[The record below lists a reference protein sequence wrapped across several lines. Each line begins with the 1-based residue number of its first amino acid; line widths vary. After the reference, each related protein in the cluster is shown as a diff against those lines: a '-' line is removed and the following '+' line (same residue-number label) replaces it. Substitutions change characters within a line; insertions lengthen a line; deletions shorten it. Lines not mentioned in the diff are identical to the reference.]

1 MNLLV
6 YIIVYPFMWFIS
18 RMSFRLIYLFS
29 DIMYYLIYYIFSYR
43 KKVVREN
50 LKLAFPKMSIEER
63 VKIEKKYYRYLSD
76 IFLESFKSMN
86 ISENEMKKR
95 YKFKNPELLDRIY
108 DKNQNLILIAGH
120 YCSWEWVF
128 ILDRFTKY
136 KINAIYKK
144 LSNKYF
150 DKWAKRNRSKYNGN
164 LISTKDTFREILKKS
179 KTSELNLYGFA
190 SDQSPRKN
198 KANYWAMFLNN
209 YVPIHTGAETIAKK
223 YNMAVVFMDVQKIKR
238 GYYEVS
244 FDTITEEPKKFSDF
258 EITERFIKLLEK
270 QIINKPEYYTWTHK
284 RFKHRKTISN

>member
-6 YIIVYPFMWFIS
+6 YIIVYPFMWIIS
-18 RMSFRLIYLFS
+18 KMSFRLLYLFS
-29 DIMYYLIYYIFSYR
+29 DFMYYVLYYIFSYR

-50 LKLAFPKMSIEER
+50 LKLAFPEMSSLER
-63 VKIEKKYYRYLSD
+63 TKIEKKYYKYLAD

-86 ISENEMKKR
+86 ISEDEMKKR
-95 YKFKNPELLDRIY
+95 YKFKNPELLDKIY
-108 DKNQNLILIAGH
+108 DKKQNLILIAGH

-150 DKWAKRNRSKYNGN
+150 DSWAKKNRSKYNGD

-198 KANYWAMFLNN
+198 KATHWGEFLNN
-209 YVPIHTGAETIAKK
+209 YVPIHVGAEIIAKK

-238 GYYEVS
+238 GFYEVS
-244 FDTITEEPKKFSDF
+244 FKTITEEPKKFKDF
-258 EITERFIKLLEK
+258 EITDKFIDLLEK
-270 QIINKPEYYTWTHK
+270 QITNKPEYYTWTHK
-284 RFKHRKTISN
+284 RFKHRKSLIN

>member
-1 MNLLV
+1 
-6 YIIVYPFMWFIS
+6 
-18 RMSFRLIYLFS
+18 
-29 DIMYYLIYYIFSYR
+29 MYYMIYYVFSYR

-50 LKLAFPKMSIEER
+50 LNLAFPEINLSDRI
-63 VKIEKKYYRYLSD
+63 KIEKKYYKYLSD

-86 ISENEMKKR
+86 ISEKELKER
-95 YKFKNPELLDRIY
+95 YKFKNPQLLDKIY
-108 DKNQNLILIAGH
+108 DKKQNLILIAGH

-150 DKWAKRNRSKYNGN
+150 DNWAKKNRSKYNGN
-164 LISTKDTFREILKKS
+164 LISTKDTYREILKKH

-198 KANYWAMFLNN
+198 KANYWGMFLNN
-209 YVPIHTGAETIAKK
+209 YVPIHTGAEIIAKK

-244 FDTITEEPKKFSDF
+244 FITITEEPKKIKDF
-258 EITERFIKLLEK
+258 EITERFIELLEK

-284 RFKHRKTISN
+284 RFKHRKNLSN

>member
-1 MNLLV
+1 MW
-6 YIIVYPFMWFIS
+6 IIS
-18 RMSFRLIYLFS
+18 KMSFRLLYLFS
-29 DIMYYLIYYIFSYR
+29 DFMYYVLYYIFSYR

-50 LKLAFPKMSIEER
+50 LKLAFPEMSSLER
-63 VKIEKKYYRYLSD
+63 TKIEKKYYKYLAD

-86 ISENEMKKR
+86 ISEDEMKKR
-95 YKFKNPELLDRIY
+95 YKFKNPELLDKIY
-108 DKNQNLILIAGH
+108 DKKQNLILIAGH

-150 DKWAKRNRSKYNGN
+150 DNWAKKNRSKYNGD

-198 KANYWAMFLNN
+198 KATYWGEFLNN
-209 YVPIHTGAETIAKK
+209 YVPIHVGAEIIAKK

-238 GYYEVS
+238 GFYEVS
-244 FDTITEEPKKFSDF
+244 FKTITEEPKKFKDY
-258 EITERFIKLLEK
+258 EITDKFIDLLEK
-270 QIINKPEYYTWTHK
+270 QITNKPEYYTWTHK
-284 RFKHRKTISN
+284 RFKHRKSLIN